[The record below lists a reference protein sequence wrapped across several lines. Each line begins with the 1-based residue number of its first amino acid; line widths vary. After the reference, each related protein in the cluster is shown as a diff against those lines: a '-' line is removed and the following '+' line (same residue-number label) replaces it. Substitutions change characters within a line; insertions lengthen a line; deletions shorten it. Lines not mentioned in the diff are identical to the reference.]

1 MPIKKIKTPACYEC
15 SKPDMKIAVFLK
27 EANQDIKIEQFS
39 SKRRKQT
46 TNLIKER
53 KLRLLGMIMMLLHK
67 F

>member
-1 MPIKKIKTPACYEC
+1 
-15 SKPDMKIAVFLK
+15 MKIAVFLK